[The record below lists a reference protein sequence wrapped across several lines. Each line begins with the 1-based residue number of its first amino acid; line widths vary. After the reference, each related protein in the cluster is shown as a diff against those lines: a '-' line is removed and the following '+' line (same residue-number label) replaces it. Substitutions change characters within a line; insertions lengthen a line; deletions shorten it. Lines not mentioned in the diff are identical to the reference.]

1 MSGTMKIHT
10 SYTASIRGQMSDDG
24 VCVPVSDY
32 LMACTARLCLS
43 ALKFCAGAFLEHWD
57 MLSAL
62 KAPER
67 KTAAEA
73 LVHTTNDNQ
82 ARYPA
87 GTARS

>member
-1 MSGTMKIHT
+1 MPGTMKIHT
-10 SYTASIRGQMSDDG
+10 SYTASIRGQMSENG
-24 VCVPVSDY
+24 VCGPVSDY
-32 LMACTARLCLS
+32 LMACTARLYLS
-43 ALKFCAGAFLEHWD
+43 ALKFCTRAFLEHWD

-62 KAPER
+62 KALER